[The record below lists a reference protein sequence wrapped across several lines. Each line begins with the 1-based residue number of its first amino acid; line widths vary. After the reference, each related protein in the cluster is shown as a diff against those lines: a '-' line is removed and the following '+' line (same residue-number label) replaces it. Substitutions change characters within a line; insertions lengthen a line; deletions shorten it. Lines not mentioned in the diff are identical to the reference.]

1 MTVTKKL
8 ARFVVDTN
16 ILEDTSTV
24 LALVVPSPGRSIA
37 SSVKPGEPER
47 RVRVNEN
54 RNLP

>member
-1 MTVTKKL
+1 MTVTEKL
-8 ARFVVDTN
+8 PGLSS
-16 ILEDTSTV
+16 IPTSWKIPATV